1 MNLQSSDQAE
11 GLRRLLGRQTP
22 KVITLV
28 SGGTRTGKTSA
39 AINLGVALAQ
49 GGRSVMVL
57 DENYGPR
64 NVTGTL
70 RIDTVADMV
79 DAVRGTRPLERT
91 LVPGPE
97 GLVILPAARGVQALS
112 SMDESGRERL
122 VEGFARIGGAL
133 DFIVVDTAPGASSK
147 LLPLSD
153 PEQEVILITNSNG
166 TAQANALGMIKLMHR
181 EFGSRNLHL
190 LVSMARSQAEGE
202 ATYYNLANVAE
213 RHLGVHVEFLGVAP
227 FDDRVEQASRSG
239 GAAVEMFPHAP
250 GSLQWRKHAQQIMQ
264 WPIPRDA
271 VEGMDRFVQR
281 LVLGSRKQLGA
292 AAPSLA

>member
-1 MNLQSSDQAE
+1 MSLQPTDQAE

-22 KVITLV
+22 KVLTLV

-57 DENYGPR
+57 DENAGPR

-70 RIDTVADMV
+70 RIDTIADMV
-79 DAVRGTRPLERT
+79 DAVRGSRPLERT

-97 GLVILPAARGVQALS
+97 GLVILPAARGVQALP
-112 SMDESGRERL
+112 SMDEAGRNRL

-133 DFIVVDTAPGASSK
+133 DFIVVDTASGASSR

-153 PEQEVILITNSNG
+153 PDQEIVLVANCSG
-166 TAQANALGMIKLMHR
+166 VAQANALGMIKLMHR
-181 EFGSRNLHL
+181 EFGARNLHL

-202 ATYYNLANVAE
+202 AAYYNLANVAD
-213 RHLGVHVEFLGVAP
+213 RHLGVGLEFLGVAS

-239 GAAVEMFPHAP
+239 RAAVEMFPHAP
-250 GSLQWRKHAQQIMQ
+250 ASLQWRKHAQQIMQ

-271 VEGMDRFVQR
+271 AEGMDRFVQR

-292 AAPSLA
+292 AAPSMA

>member
-11 GLRRLLGRQTP
+11 GLRRLLGRQVP

-49 GGRSVMVL
+49 GGRSVMLL
-57 DENYGPR
+57 DENFGSR

-70 RIDTVADMV
+70 RIDTVADMI

-112 SMDESGRERL
+112 SIDEAGRARL

-133 DFIVVDTAPGASSK
+133 DFIVVDTAAGASSL

-153 PEQEVILITNSNG
+153 PEQEVILVTNCNG
-166 TAQANALGMIKLMHR
+166 TAQANALGMIKFMHR
-181 EFGSRNLHL
+181 ELGARNLHL
-190 LVSMARSQAEGE
+190 LVSMARSQSEGE
-202 ATYYNLANVAE
+202 ATYYNLANVAD
-213 RHLGVHVEFLGVAP
+213 RHLGVHVELLGVAP
-227 FDDRVEQASRSG
+227 LDDRIEQASRSG
-239 GAAVEMFPHAP
+239 HAAVDLFPHAP

-271 VEGMDRFVQR
+271 VEGMDLFVQR

-292 AAPSLA
+292 AAPSMA

>member
-1 MNLQSSDQAE
+1 MSLQSTDQAE

-22 KVITLV
+22 KVLTLV

-57 DENYGPR
+57 DENAGPH

-79 DAVRGTRPLERT
+79 DAVRGSRPLERT

-112 SMDESGRERL
+112 SMDEAGRGRL

-133 DFIVVDTAPGASSK
+133 DFILVDTAEGASSR

-153 PEQEVILITNSNG
+153 PEQEIILVTNCNG
-166 TAQANALGMIKLMHR
+166 TAQANALGMVKLMHR
-181 EFGSRNLHL
+181 ELGARNLHF

-202 ATYYNLANVAE
+202 AAFYNLANVAE
-213 RHLGVHVEFLGVAP
+213 RHLGTHLEFLGVTTT
-227 FDDRVEQASRSG
+227 DERIGDRKSV
-239 GAAVEMFPHAP
+239 V
-250 GSLQWRKHAQQIMQ
+250 
-264 WPIPRDA
+264 
-271 VEGMDRFVQR
+271 
-281 LVLGSRKQLGA
+281 
-292 AAPSLA
+292 